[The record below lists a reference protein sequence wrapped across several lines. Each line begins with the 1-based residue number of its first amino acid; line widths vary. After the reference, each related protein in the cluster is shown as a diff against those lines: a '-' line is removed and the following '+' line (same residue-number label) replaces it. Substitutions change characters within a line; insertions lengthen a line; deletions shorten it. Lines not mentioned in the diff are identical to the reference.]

1 MRHIKHTFTFLVVS
15 ILLFASCS
23 KDNDAPSTKSI
34 ILQGKWKVTLF
45 NDNGA
50 VETSNYSGYE
60 FTFNSNGSVSA
71 VKSTSTV
78 TGSWNTGADENL
90 NKLTLSF
97 PLLSPSALVE
107 LNEEWVFLEKRYS
120 QVKLEH
126 ISSNGQTEVLILEK
140 I

>member
-1 MRHIKHTFTFLVVS
+1 MRHIKHTLTLLVVS
-15 ILLFASCS
+15 ILFFASCS

-71 VKSTSTV
+71 VKNNSTV
-78 TGSWNTGADENL
+78 NGTWNTGADENL
-90 NKLTLSF
+90 NKLTLAF
-97 PLLSPSALVE
+97 PSLALLE
-107 LNEEWVFLEKRYS
+107 LNEEWVFLEKRYT

-126 ISSNGQTEVLILEK
+126 INSNGQTEVLILEK